1 MREQAKSLKNRL
13 QRLSI
18 LTAVAAGM
26 LFGAYA
32 QAQEFPKPPY
42 YRWVDAQGR
51 INFSDRPPPPDARDV
66 EVVNFSSN
74 EVGATV
80 PYAVQR
86 AAEDFPVTLYTSENC
101 GQPCTSALELLRK
114 RQVPFVH
121 RQISSD
127 DQIVMATYLTTLE
140 EPVVVPAATVGR
152 FLKLKGFDDSD
163 WNRALTNAGYP
174 K

>member
-1 MREQAKSLKNRL
+1 MREHKKSIASRM
-13 QRLSI
+13 I
-18 LTAVAAGM
+18 LAVLAAGM
-26 LFGAYA
+26 LSGAYA
-32 QAQEFPKPPY
+32 QEEPNFPKLPY
-42 YRWVDAQGR
+42 YRWTDAQGQ
-51 INFSDRPPPPDARDV
+51 INFSDRPPPPEARNV
-66 EVVNFSSN
+66 EVVQFSSN
-74 EVGATV
+74 EASASM

-101 GQPCTSALELLRK
+101 GQPCVLALDLLRK

-121 RQISSD
+121 RQLSAD
-127 DQIVMATYLTTLE
+127 DQIVMSAYLTLLE